1 MNIGELVKRLR
12 NPVRFGN
19 ESQEQAKQRH
29 FMDRQ
34 EAAAALE
41 SLQRELEEARKHL
54 AYAIE
59 EADGWCDESRGC
71 DVRGPEMDAARA
83 FLAARQQQGG

>member
-1 MNIGELVKRLR
+1 MKFVDIDKLKARLR
-12 NPVRFGN
+12 AGRFDLD
-19 ESQEQAKQRH
+19 EVAELAS
-29 FMDRQ
+29 
-34 EAAAALE
+34 EALAAIE

-71 DVRGPEMDAARA
+71 DVRGPKMNAARA
-83 FLAARQQQGG
+83 FLADRQQQG